1 MLCKWKEL
9 PAFMQTEEVRSY
21 YDILAKR
28 RLSLVIKR
36 TFDFMMSSIMLIV
49 LAPVLLVLGVWI
61 KMDSKG
67 PVFYRQERVT
77 QYGRKFRIYK
87 FRTMVQD
94 ADKIGSLVT
103 VGGDSR
109 ITKVG
114 QKLRGCRLDELP
126 QLINIWKGEMSFVG
140 TRPEVMKYVK
150 GYTKEMYATLLL
162 PAGVTSEASIEYKDE
177 AELLDKAEDIDK
189 TYIEQI
195 LPGKMFWNLK
205 SIREFSFL
213 YEIILM
219 FKTIL
224 AVLK

>member
-87 FRTMVQD
+87 FCTMVQD
-94 ADKIGSLVT
+94 ADKSGSLR
-103 VGGDSR
+103 S
-109 ITKVG
+109 
-114 QKLRGCRLDELP
+114 LRL
-126 QLINIWKGEMSFVG
+126 
-140 TRPEVMKYVK
+140 
-150 GYTKEMYATLLL
+150 
-162 PAGVTSEASIEYKDE
+162 
-177 AELLDKAEDIDK
+177 
-189 TYIEQI
+189 
-195 LPGKMFWNLK
+195 
-205 SIREFSFL
+205 
-213 YEIILM
+213 
-219 FKTIL
+219 
-224 AVLK
+224 